1 MRVLQE
7 LVAIIN
13 KNKVRQIEVI
23 GNQDN
28 KDTKVNQLYE
38 GIVSAQFTSD
48 RDAAAHFFNQD
59 EKSSAYRNLKNTLKK
74 RLINTVFFIDLKQ
87 PYYNDQQKAYYY
99 CWKEWA
105 AVKVLTG
112 KSAKV
117 SANEL
122 CKNILSPAVKYEFTD
137 LLVEIF
143 RLLRSNAATIE
154 RDEKN
159 FEYYNE
165 QFQYYTKVWLA
176 VGKSEELYCRL
187 ISLYHRANI
196 SKQEIHEKAKVYYEE
211 LKPIM
216 DEFDTYKIHL
226 CGRLI
231 HMAIHMSIND
241 YVNTVKACD
250 EAIDFF
256 EGKSYVSALA
266 LQTFLNQKL
275 ICYTQLKKY
284 EAGRDAAIRSNS
296 IIQEGKFNWFKNLEI
311 FFILCLHTQKY
322 QEAYEVFDQVINH
335 KLLKFQPKGIV
346 EIWKINEAYVHY
358 LVILGKVKPRRDD
371 DRFNKFKLGRFLNEV
386 PSFSKEK
393 RRRNIPILIVQIL
406 FLILQKRYND
416 AIDRI
421 ETVDKYCYRY
431 LRKDDSFRS
440 NCFIKLL
447 LLIPSCSFHK
457 AAVTRKSKKYT
468 KQLNEVPLEVA
479 NQPHEVEIIPYEI
492 LWEMALNSLENKFYK
507 ETKTGRQR

>member
-1 MRVLQE
+1 
-7 LVAIIN
+7 
-13 KNKVRQIEVI
+13 
-23 GNQDN
+23 
-28 KDTKVNQLYE
+28 
-38 GIVSAQFTSD
+38 
-48 RDAAAHFFNQD
+48 
-59 EKSSAYRNLKNTLKK
+59 
-74 RLINTVFFIDLKQ
+74 
-87 PYYNDQQKAYYY
+87 
-99 CWKEWA
+99 
-105 AVKVLTG
+105 
-112 KSAKV
+112 
-117 SANEL
+117 
-122 CKNILSPAVKYEFTD
+122 
-137 LLVEIF
+137 
-143 RLLRSNAATIE
+143 
-154 RDEKN
+154 
-159 FEYYNE
+159 
-165 QFQYYTKVWLA
+165 VWLA

-358 LVILGKVKPRRDD
+358 LVILGKVRPRRDD

-421 ETVDKYCYRY
+421 ETVDKYCYR
-431 LRKDDSFRS
+431 
-440 NCFIKLL
+440 
-447 LLIPSCSFHK
+447 
-457 AAVTRKSKKYT
+457 
-468 KQLNEVPLEVA
+468 
-479 NQPHEVEIIPYEI
+479 
-492 LWEMALNSLENKFYK
+492 
-507 ETKTGRQR
+507 